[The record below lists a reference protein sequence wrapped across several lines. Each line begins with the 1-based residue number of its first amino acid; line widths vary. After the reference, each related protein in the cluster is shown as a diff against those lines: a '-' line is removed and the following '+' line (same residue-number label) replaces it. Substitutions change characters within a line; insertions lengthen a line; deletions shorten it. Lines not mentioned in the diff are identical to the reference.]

1 MKNTPCCVEYFV
13 LSLFNGGN
21 IPLTSDNRLLEC
33 LSHSWSKPVKPSAL
47 QASLLTHP
55 PVWFEVR
62 LLSRDCST
70 LLTGTFQVSS
80 LITRKPNFE
89 TVSCPEVSF
98 PPNQFIFLIPSSLF
112 GAHIHQSKS
121 PVAASSYRR
130 GCGRPRTWQPGALA
144 WKQRQAEDTRG
155 GCGRQGRTDRSRRSH
170 SQAEKHTQT
179 HRMCHPLKESPS
191 QLLYSWFL
199 TENTLQNTTS
209 VPECLFKSNQIRS
222 SLMYTKISRL

>member
-1 MKNTPCCVEYFV
+1 MFV
-13 LSLFNGGN
+13 PFLKQTRESLSSAGLPAHTSSCLVWGQVTLTWLQHFVDRNFSSFFVNHSKAQFWDGFLSWGVFP
-21 IPLTSDNRLLEC
+21 PL
-33 LSHSWSKPVKPSAL
+33 
-47 QASLLTHP
+47 
-55 PVWFEVR
+55 
-62 LLSRDCST
+62 
-70 LLTGTFQVSS
+70 
-80 LITRKPNFE
+80 
-89 TVSCPEVSF
+89 
-98 PPNQFIFLIPSSLF
+98 PNQFIFLIPSSLF

-155 GCGRQGRTDRSRRSH
+155 GCGRQGRTGRSRRSH
-170 SQAEKHTQT
+170 SQAEKHTHT

-199 TENTLQNTTS
+199 TESTLLNTTS
-209 VPECLFKSNQIRS
+209 VPECLFKSIQIRS